1 MSRHVA
7 ARSQGGQSRTGAGDG
22 ISTGH
27 HDGSA
32 SHLRQRTVGKRH
44 GQRSTA
50 ARGAGQGCA
59 GHRAN
64 VQAPRVRLGVRHM
77 QHEEAGALEE
87 CHRATQGGCCTYIV
101 LCAGSSSLC
110 LSLKCSVSLADGGI
124 VPVPLVGAPHDS
136 LLRPPRCAPHAKAH
150 LRSGCGEASQGGT
163 QQTAA
168 RKRLATG
175 PQPSPQSGA
184 TGDSTGSP
192 SPALDSSLRGTQL
205 PSTRLKTSH
214 HARLAGG
221 APSMA
226 QTMLQKA
233 KSLVSSGG
241 RAHHT
246 VLQSLPPEQFSSLI
260 DSLRKVSD
268 DFQGRLE

>member
-1 MSRHVA
+1 MLTALTALSSLHVA
-7 ARSQGGQSRTGAGDG
+7 VSPLLLALSCLYHLS
-22 ISTGH
+22 IP
-27 HDGSA
+27 
-32 SHLRQRTVGKRH
+32 SHEHLD
-44 GQRSTA
+44 A
-50 ARGAGQGCA
+50 
-59 GHRAN
+59 
-64 VQAPRVRLGVRHM
+64 
-77 QHEEAGALEE
+77 
-87 CHRATQGGCCTYIV
+87 
-101 LCAGSSSLC
+101 
-110 LSLKCSVSLADGGI
+110 
-124 VPVPLVGAPHDS
+124 
-136 LLRPPRCAPHAKAH
+136 LLRPPRCARQAKAD
-150 LRSGCGEASQGGT
+150 LRSGSGEASQGGSR
-163 QQTAA
+163 QTAA

-192 SPALDSSLRGTQL
+192 SPALDSSLSGTQL

-226 QTMLQKA
+226 QTILQKA

-241 RAHHT
+241 QAHHT

-268 DFQGRLE
+268 DFQGRLAIASKELEGLQVRSDSCFCT